1 MLRRLPPRKPP
12 EYDASLWD
20 YAKKDY
26 EKEIDVLCKLDSE
39 SALLS
44 QS

>member
-26 EKEIDVLCKLDSE
+26 EKKTDVLCIY
-39 SALLS
+39 AH
-44 QS
+44 